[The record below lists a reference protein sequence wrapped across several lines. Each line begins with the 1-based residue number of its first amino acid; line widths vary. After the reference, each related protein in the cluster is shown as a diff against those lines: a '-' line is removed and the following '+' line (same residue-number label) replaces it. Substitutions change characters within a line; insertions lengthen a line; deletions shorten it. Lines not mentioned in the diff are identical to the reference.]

1 MYRLRVSTWVRAP
14 LETCFDLARSIDA
27 HIESAKGS
35 GERVVGVRQTGLL
48 ELGEEV
54 TWEGWHLGVVQ
65 RLSSKITVLEPY
77 SFFQDRMIQGA
88 FRFFEHDHLFEPKDG
103 GTTMTDLV
111 RFRAPYGPLGWLAER
126 LLLAGHLRRFLVARG
141 IALKQMAER
150 GAEIPP

>member
-1 MYRLRVSTWVRAP
+1 
-14 LETCFDLARSIDA
+14 
-27 HIESAKGS
+27 
-35 GERVVGVRQTGLL
+35 VVGVRQTGLL

-54 TWEGWHLGVVQ
+54 TWEGGHLGVVQ